1 MLKKF
6 TYLSGLILVLVGSVG
21 FLPNGHEILG
31 VQPHQITVFHNFI
44 HLITGLGAIYFAY
57 KKPSFIK
64 TYFNILG
71 SVYLTFSIIGF
82 AFKNNI
88 FNLIILAPLDNFLHL
103 CIAILSFAV
112 GTIIPKLF
120 VKKKLR
126 NYQK

>member
-6 TYLSGLILVLVGSVG
+6 TYLSGLILVLVGVVG
-21 FLPNGHEILG
+21 FLPNAHKILG
-31 VQPHQITVFHNFI
+31 TKPHQITVFHNFI

-57 KKPSFIK
+57 KKTSLIK

-82 AFKNNI
+82 AFDNNI

-103 CIAILSFAV
+103 FIAVISFAV
-112 GTIIPKLF
+112 GTIIPNF
-120 VKKKLR
+120 FGKKIR